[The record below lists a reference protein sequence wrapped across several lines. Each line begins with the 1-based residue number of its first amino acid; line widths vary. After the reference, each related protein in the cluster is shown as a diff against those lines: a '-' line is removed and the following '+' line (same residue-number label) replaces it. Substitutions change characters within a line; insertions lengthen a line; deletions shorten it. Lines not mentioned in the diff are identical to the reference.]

1 MKEQGL
7 GVVAL
12 EGDCVDGRAGN
23 LYYLVL
29 YRKTVLVPA
38 LEHEEVPDKP
48 VDSTQAH
55 AIFFLYT
62 VMQIQQE
69 ALGSRV
75 LTHVSVRGL
84 TMSACRNTSAFVY
97 SIWQ

>member
-1 MKEQGL
+1 
-7 GVVAL
+7 VVAL
-12 EGDCVDGRAGN
+12 EGDCVDGSAGN

-38 LEHEEVPDKP
+38 LEHEDVPDKP

-55 AIFFLYT
+55 AIFFLCP
-62 VMQIQQE
+62 VMQIQQGD
-69 ALGSRV
+69 LGSRV
-75 LTHVSVRGL
+75 LMRVSVRGL
-84 TMSACRNTSAFVY
+84 TVSTCRNTSAFVY